1 MSRIGDSY
9 RAVVA
14 SLRLAVIGPLFAC
27 WIIGCWPLPAGAES
41 LRLND
46 TLCHAVTPL
55 QQADT
60 PLPAL
65 RFSCRGS
72 STGYQQA
79 SLWLRADLKQLPVD
93 RGDVVLM
100 LHQSRF
106 DRLAV
111 SFSYAD
117 GVIRRQQVSSGDY
130 GSHWRAG
137 GQIAFEAPVRDS
149 PLVAVTMR
157 FDGLASENLLHV
169 RLVTRGAASV
179 QSASL
184 AAAIGAALMLLLVA
198 ILYNLSLATAVR
210 RQFLAWH
217 GGWAACM
224 LLWGLIWSQLDLL
237 AVPVMAGTLSSQ
249 TCTFLACLAITLATI
264 SVVSALGRDVLPGR
278 ARIATLALGGAV
290 GLFGIPLAL
299 VRSAAIDMLAGVAS
313 VLVLADLLAVAACL
327 GWAWRRG
334 SAEARDFS
342 AAWALP
348 MATLALIQLVDID
361 GAFWG
366 AGSKLVILLAAA
378 WQTLWLSIAAT
389 RRFAQLRVERD
400 RARAD
405 EAVASELA
413 RRDPLTGLRNR
424 RGFIETIG
432 PLLDHER
439 SAGAPVALLLIDI
452 DQFKSVNDAHGHE
465 AGDKV
470 LVTIAERLQRWEG
483 PMCAAA
489 RLGGEEFGL
498 MIAGIEGFAL
508 ARFADSVCREIA
520 ACDHSDT
527 IDHRPVTA
535 SIGVAE
541 TRAQGDFQELY
552 RLADHALYE
561 AKQGGR
567 NRVVI
572 QQFPLAPLSGAPLA
586 RAAQG

>member
-1 MSRIGDSY
+1 MRRIVTSY
-9 RAVVA
+9 LETMIR
-14 SLRLAVIGPLFAC
+14 LRLLIICIVGAC
-27 WIIGCWPLPAGAES
+27 WAFPASAGT

-55 QQADT
+55 QQDDT
-60 PLPAL
+60 PLPAPRL
-65 RFSCRGS
+65 SCRGS
-72 STGYQQA
+72 SSGYQQA
-79 SLWLRADLKQLPVD
+79 SLWLRADLTRLAVD
-93 RGDVVLM
+93 RGDAVVM

-106 DRLAV
+106 DRLVV

-117 GVIRRQQVSSGDY
+117 GAVQRQQVGSGGY

-137 GQIAFEAPVRDS
+137 GQIAFEAPVRDA

-157 FDGLASENLLHV
+157 FDRLASENLLHV
-169 RLVTRGAASV
+169 RLVTRGEAGA
-179 QSASL
+179 QSAAL

-198 ILYNLSLATAVR
+198 ILYNLSLAAAVR

-249 TCTFLACLAITLATI
+249 ICTFLACLAITLATI
-264 SVVSALGRDVLPGR
+264 SVVTSLGRDVLPR
-278 ARIATLALGGAV
+278 AARIATLALGSAV
-290 GLFGIPLAL
+290 GVFGIPLAL
-299 VRSAAIDMLAGVAS
+299 VRSAAIDLLGGVAS
-313 VLVLADLLAVAACL
+313 ILVLADLLAVAACL
-327 GWAWRRG
+327 AWAWRRG
-334 SAEARDFS
+334 STEARDFS

-405 EAVASELA
+405 EARASELA

-424 RGFIETIG
+424 RGFIETIE

-439 SAGAPVALLLIDI
+439 SAGAPVALLLLDI

-483 PMCAAA
+483 PMCTAA

-498 MIAGIEGFAL
+498 MIAGIQGFAL
-508 ARFADSVCREIA
+508 ARFAESVCREIA
-520 ACDHSDT
+520 ACDHRDA
-527 IDHRPVTA
+527 IGQRPVTA
-535 SIGVAE
+535 SIGIAE
-541 TRAQGDFQELY
+541 TRSGGDFQQLY
-552 RLADHALYE
+552 RIADQALYE

-567 NRVVI
+567 NRVI
-572 QQFPLAPLSGAPLA
+572 IRRFSPEPLPEAPEV

>member
-1 MSRIGDSY
+1 MAG
-9 RAVVA
+9 
-14 SLRLAVIGPLFAC
+14 LRLAMVAMIIAC
-27 WIIGCWPLPAGAES
+27 WALPADAES

-46 TLCHAVTPL
+46 GLCHAVTPL
-55 QQADT
+55 RQADT
-60 PLPAL
+60 LLPAL

-72 STGYQQA
+72 SAGYQQA
-79 SLWLRADLKQLPVD
+79 SLWLRADLTRLPVD
-93 RGDVVLM
+93 RNDVVLM

-106 DRLAV
+106 DRLVV

-117 GVIRRQQVSSGDY
+117 GAVARQQVRGGAF

-137 GQIAFEAPVRDS
+137 GQIAFEAPVRDA

-157 FDGLASENLLHV
+157 VDRLASESLLHL
-169 RLVTRGAASV
+169 RLVTRGEAGA
-179 QSASL
+179 QSAAL
-184 AAAIGAALMLLLVA
+184 AATIGAALMLLLVA
-198 ILYNLSLATAVR
+198 TLYNLSLAAAVR

-217 GGWAACM
+217 GAWAACM

-237 AVPVMAGTLSSQ
+237 VVPAMAGTISAQ
-249 TCTFLACLAITLATI
+249 ICTFLACLAVALATV
-264 SVVSALGRDVLPGR
+264 SVVTALGRDVLPAR
-278 ARIATLALGGAV
+278 ARIAMLVLGGAV
-290 GLFGIPLAL
+290 ALFGVPLAL
-299 VRSAAIDMLAGVAS
+299 VRSAAIDALAGLAS
-313 VLVLADLLAVAACL
+313 ILILADLLAVAVCL
-327 GWAWRRG
+327 AWAWRRG
-334 SAEARDFS
+334 SAEARDFA
-342 AAWALP
+342 AAWAVP

-366 AGSKLVILLAAA
+366 AGSKLVILVAAA

-405 EAVASELA
+405 EAQASELA

-424 RGFIETIG
+424 RGFIETIA

-452 DQFKSVNDAHGHE
+452 DRFKSVNDAHGHE
-465 AGDKV
+465 AGDRV
-470 LVTIAERLQRWEG
+470 LITIAERLTRWEG
-483 PMCAAA
+483 PMCTVA

-508 ARFADSVCREIA
+508 ARFAESVCREIG
-520 ACDHSDT
+520 ACDHQGA
-527 IDHRPVTA
+527 IGQHPVTA

-541 TRAQGDFQELY
+541 TRAQGDFQALY
-552 RLADHALYE
+552 RLADQALYA
-561 AKQGGR
+561 AKQEGR
-567 NRVVI
+567 NRVVVRR
-572 QQFPLAPLSGAPLA
+572 FTVAPLPEPPTA

>member
-1 MSRIGDSY
+1 MSSIGDLC
-9 RAVVA
+9 REIMICLWLV
-14 SLRLAVIGPLFAC
+14 VIGIAIAC
-27 WIIGCWPLPAGAES
+27 WPIPTNAET

-46 TLCHAVTPL
+46 TLCQAVTP
-55 QQADT
+55 QRQADA

-65 RFSCRGS
+65 RFSCGGS
-72 STGYQQA
+72 SSGYQQA
-79 SLWLRADLKQLPVD
+79 SLWLRADLDRLKVD

-106 DRLAV
+106 DRLVV

-117 GVIRRQQVSSGDY
+117 GGVQRQQVRSGDY

-149 PLVAVTMR
+149 PLVAVTLR
-157 FDGLASENLLHV
+157 FDRLASENLLHI
-169 RLVTRGAASV
+169 RLLTRDEAGT
-179 QSASL
+179 QSAAL

-198 ILYNLSLATAVR
+198 ILYNLSLAMAVR

-217 GGWAACM
+217 AGWAACM
-224 LLWGLIWSQLDLL
+224 LLWGMIWSQLDLL
-237 AVPVMAGTLSSQ
+237 LVPVMAGAFSAQ
-249 TCTFLACLAITLATI
+249 ICTFLACLAITLATV
-264 SVVSALGRDVLPGR
+264 SVVTSLGRDVLPGW
-278 ARIATLALGGAV
+278 ARIATSMLGGAV
-290 GLFGIPLAL
+290 AVFGVPLAL
-299 VRSAAIDMLAGVAS
+299 VRSAAIDALAGVAS
-313 VLVLADLLAVAACL
+313 ILVLADLLAVAACL
-327 GWAWRRG
+327 AWAWRRG
-334 SAEARDFS
+334 SREARDFS

-366 AGSKLVILLAAA
+366 AGSKLVILVAAA

-389 RRFAQLRVERD
+389 RRFARLRVERD

-405 EAVASELA
+405 EARASELA

-424 RGFIETIG
+424 RGFIETIA

-483 PMCAAA
+483 PMCVAA
-489 RLGGEEFGL
+489 RLGGEEFAL

-508 ARFADSVCREIA
+508 ARFAESVCREIG
-520 ACDHSDT
+520 ACDHREA
-527 IDHRPVTA
+527 IGPRPVTA
-535 SIGVAE
+535 SIGVTE
-541 TRAQGDFQELY
+541 THAQGDFQQLY
-552 RLADHALYE
+552 RLADEALY
-561 AKQGGR
+561 AGKQDGR
-567 NRVVI
+567 NRVV
-572 QQFPLAPLSGAPLA
+572 FRRFSEVPLPEAREI
-586 RAAQG
+586 RAAQV

>member
-1 MSRIGDSY
+1 MSRIMDSY
-9 RAVVA
+9 REIMIW
-14 SLRLAVIGPLFAC
+14 LRLAVIGLSVV
-27 WIIGCWPLPAGAES
+27 CWPIPASAET

-55 QQADT
+55 QQADA

-65 RFSCRGS
+65 RFSCEGS
-72 STGYQQA
+72 SSGYQRA
-79 SLWLRADLKQLPVD
+79 SLWLRADLRHLPVD

-117 GVIRRQQVSSGDY
+117 GVVQRQQVGSGDY

-157 FDGLASENLLHV
+157 FDRLASENLLHV
-169 RLVTRGAASV
+169 RLVTRGEAGA
-179 QSASL
+179 QSAAL

-198 ILYNLSLATAVR
+198 ILYNLSLAAAVR

-217 GGWAACM
+217 GAWAACM

-237 AVPVMAGTLSSQ
+237 VVPVMAGTLSSQ
-249 TCTFLACLAITLATI
+249 TCTFLACLAVTLATI
-264 SVVSALGRDVLPGR
+264 SVVTSLGRDVLPQR
-278 ARIATLALGGAV
+278 ARIATLALGGTIA
-290 GLFGIPLAL
+290 LFGVPLAL
-299 VRSAAIDMLAGVAS
+299 VRSAAIDALAGVAGI
-313 VLVLADLLAVAACL
+313 LILADLLAVAACL
-327 GWAWRRG
+327 AWAWRRG
-334 SAEARDFS
+334 SSEARDFS

-348 MATLALIQLVDID
+348 MVTLAVIQLVDID

-389 RRFAQLRVERD
+389 RRFAQLRIERD

-405 EAVASELA
+405 EARASELA
-413 RRDPLTGLRNR
+413 RRDPLTGLCNR
-424 RGFIETIG
+424 RGFIEASK

-470 LVTIAERLQRWEG
+470 LVTIAERLRRWEG
-483 PMCAAA
+483 PMCTAA
-489 RLGGEEFGL
+489 RIGGEEFAL

-508 ARFADSVCREIA
+508 ARFAESVCREIA
-520 ACDHSDT
+520 ACDHREAIGS
-527 IDHRPVTA
+527 RPVTA
-535 SIGVAE
+535 SIGFVE
-541 TRAQGDFQELY
+541 TRAQGDFQLLY
-552 RLADHALYE
+552 RLADEALYE
-561 AKQGGR
+561 AKTGGR
-567 NRVVI
+567 NRVVSRRL
-572 QQFPLAPLSGAPLA
+572 PLVTLPEASEA
-586 RAAQG
+586 RAARGY